1 MSLELVKT
9 KNEEFQEEYPN
20 MVKKIKNK
28 QLQEFEPKLKE
39 IEGIYKIIIDF
50 IIEKKRKIYGG
61 YALNMLLS
69 NKDKKLELYD
79 EMDIKTAD
87 IDFYTPEPIKDMI
100 ELCIKLNDAGYKPIE
115 GREADHKDTY
125 SIFVNYRLFCDL
137 TYVPNNIYKK
147 ARFIEIN
154 KFYVIHPWFMMIDYF
169 RMFTDPMISYWRL
182 EKHFER
188 YMKIQKSY
196 PLPLVQKPLIMSPY
210 KNKNITK
217 AIDMIFDFVTDKET
231 ILITGF
237 YIYNYYLYSSDYKKY
252 NKKYD
257 YVNIPYL
264 EIYSINYVKD
274 ALDILN
280 YIKSISE
287 LSNNITHAEFYPF
300 FQFYGYNFVLYYNDG
315 KEKVPILY
323 FYSNNKRCI
332 PYKKVDYIKFDNSNN
347 NDVIIDKNK
356 KINIGCFDHNIL
368 HALIILVKVRVD
380 DDNEWNDVLYKYING
395 LVTFRNYFL
404 DKNKETIYSDSI
416 FQGFVIDC
424 IGETVDPKREKR
436 LNIELRKKL
445 KKPYVFKYDPT
456 VSKANIN
463 YKFSNSSGNQ
473 ITNQIYLKITEENL
487 AKQLI
492 GDLDIE
498 EITDDDTVDINN
510 DDIKNTVDN
519 VDITN

>member
-28 QLQEFEPKLKE
+28 QLQEFEPKLEE

-237 YIYNYYLYSSDYKKY
+237 YIYNYYLYSSD
-252 NKKYD
+252 
-257 YVNIPYL
+257 I
-264 EIYSINYVKD
+264 
-274 ALDILN
+274 
-280 YIKSISE
+280 
-287 LSNNITHAEFYPF
+287 
-300 FQFYGYNFVLYYNDG
+300 
-315 KEKVPILY
+315 
-323 FYSNNKRCI
+323 
-332 PYKKVDYIKFDNSNN
+332 
-347 NDVIIDKNK
+347 
-356 KINIGCFDHNIL
+356 
-368 HALIILVKVRVD
+368 
-380 DDNEWNDVLYKYING
+380 
-395 LVTFRNYFL
+395 
-404 DKNKETIYSDSI
+404 
-416 FQGFVIDC
+416 
-424 IGETVDPKREKR
+424 
-436 LNIELRKKL
+436 
-445 KKPYVFKYDPT
+445 
-456 VSKANIN
+456 
-463 YKFSNSSGNQ
+463 
-473 ITNQIYLKITEENL
+473 
-487 AKQLI
+487 
-492 GDLDIE
+492 
-498 EITDDDTVDINN
+498 
-510 DDIKNTVDN
+510 
-519 VDITN
+519 